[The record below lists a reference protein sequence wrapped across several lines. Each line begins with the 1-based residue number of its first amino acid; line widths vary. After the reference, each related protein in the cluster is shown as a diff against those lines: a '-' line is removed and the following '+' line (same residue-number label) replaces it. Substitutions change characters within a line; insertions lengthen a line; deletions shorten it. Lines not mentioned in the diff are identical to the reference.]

1 MNTKEMI
8 DYNKEMMKQIAHINE
23 VISFLQQKLEQPN
36 IDFDYELQTALET
49 LISSRDELQ
58 DCMYMYDKGDGD
70 LEYYGL

>member
-1 MNTKEMI
+1 MSTKKMI
-8 DYNKEMMKQIAHINE
+8 AHNKEMLKQIGHINE
-23 VISFLQQKLEQPN
+23 VITFLQEKMEQLN

-58 DCMYMYDKGDGD
+58 DCMYMYDIGNGD

>member
-1 MNTKEMI
+1 MNTKKMI
-8 DYNKEMMKQIAHINE
+8 AHNKKIIKQIAHINE
-23 VISFLQQKLEQPN
+23 VISFLQDKLEQPN

-58 DCMYMYDKGDGD
+58 DCMYMYDKGNGD